1 MRINLVFV
9 VVCLIAFSSCKPT
22 LKEIVEEAEWATFII
37 YTYDE
42 YGSPSGTGSGFFI
55 DGDGTGIT
63 NYHVLDG
70 AVKAILKTSDG
81 EKYEIDQVIASDR
94 KWDIAKFTIR
104 NEKDKS
110 FSYLDFADK
119 EVEKG
124 DKVYNISSPMGL
136 EASVSEGIVSSL
148 RNDGQHGSTIQITA
162 PISSG
167 SSGSAL
173 LNEDGKVFAVATFK
187 YNRGENLNFGVAI
200 DREKLEL
207 MDGNDFVKRN
217 SKFNKKDNFIILNI
231 SNSGDQNVVLNA
243 LEFKDD
249 ATIAYFSYTNLDM
262 STANNMLIWTKL
274 GEGDKGFLIHDL
286 DRDKKYYITSSSI
299 GTDKDS
305 GTPVPLASNY
315 KFKVFFPPIK
325 DMPSNIDIVEGYA
338 SKSWQF
344 RNICLDEYKD
354 NWEIDMNAYQKEYA
368 YSNMHEGHLADAEN
382 LFLAML
388 DEDPEDLQALNAM
401 GIISFVLENYSNAET
416 YFTRAIEAHPNNSTG
431 YLNRSQIYQLR
442 GDNQLALR
450 DLTQAVNNSAQP
462 DDYYKRA
469 LLYIKL
475 EEWEKAEKDLNKV
488 IKTEDYKRDAEP
500 YVYRAICKSQQ
511 RKRQA
516 ACKDIEI
523 AYNLTNDKELED
535 MLQKMW
541 NDCGCY

>member
-1 MRINLVFV
+1 MNKCLFLVACLAV
-9 VVCLIAFSSCKPT
+9 VLFSCKTT
-22 LKEIVEEAEWATFII
+22 LKDIVKEAEQATFVI

-42 YGSPSGTGSGFFI
+42 YGTPKGIGSGFFI
-55 DGDGTGIT
+55 DKEGTGIT

-70 AVKAILKTSDG
+70 AVKAVLKTSDE
-81 EKYEIDQVIASDR
+81 EKYEINQVIASDR
-94 KWDIAKFTIR
+94 KWDIAKFTIK
-104 NEKDKS
+104 NDKNKTFNYLK
-110 FSYLDFADK
+110 FSNK
-119 EVEKG
+119 EIEKG

-148 RNDGQHGSTIQITA
+148 RSDGQHGNIIQVTA

-173 LNEDGKVFAVATFK
+173 LDKDGKVFAVATFK
-187 YNRGENLNFGVAI
+187 YNQGESLNFGVAI
-200 DREKLEL
+200 NEEKLDMLEE
-207 MDGNDFVKRN
+207 NEFAKRN
-217 SKFNKKDNFIILNI
+217 SKFNRKDNFIILNVP
-231 SNSGDQNVVLNA
+231 NSGDQNVVLNA

-262 STANNMLIWTKL
+262 SADHMLIWTKL

-286 DRDKKYYITSSSI
+286 DNNKKYYITSSSI
-299 GTDKDS
+299 GTDKEN
-305 GTPVPLASNY
+305 GTSVPLASNY

-325 DMPSNIDIVEGYA
+325 NIPSNIDIVEGYEP
-338 SKSWQF
+338 KSWQF
-344 RNICLDEYKD
+344 RNICIDEYKD

-401 GIISFVLENYSNAET
+401 GIISFVLENYSNAEV

-475 EEWEKAEKDLNKV
+475 KEWGKAEKDLDKV
-488 IKTEDYKRDAEP
+488 IKTEDFKRDAEP
-500 YVYRAICKSQQ
+500 YVYRAICKAQQ

-516 ACKDIEI
+516 ACKDIEV

>member
-1 MRINLVFV
+1 M
-9 VVCLIAFSSCKPT
+9 VCLTIVLSSCKMT
-22 LKEIVEEAEWATFII
+22 LKDIVKEAEQATFVI

-42 YGSPSGTGSGFFI
+42 YGTPKGIGSGFFI
-55 DGDGTGIT
+55 DKEGTGIT

-70 AVKAILKTSDG
+70 AVKAVLKTSDE
-81 EKYEIDQVIASDR
+81 EKYEINQVIASDR
-94 KWDIAKFTIR
+94 KWDIAKFTIK
-104 NEKDKS
+104 NDKNKTFNYLK
-110 FSYLDFADK
+110 FSNK
-119 EVEKG
+119 EIEKG

-148 RNDGQHGSTIQITA
+148 RSDGQHGNIIQVTA

-173 LNEDGKVFAVATFK
+173 LNHDGKVFAVATFK
-187 YNRGENLNFGVAI
+187 YNQGESLNFGVAI
-200 DREKLEL
+200 NEEKLDLLEE
-207 MDGNDFVKRN
+207 NEFAKRN
-217 SKFNKKDNFIILNI
+217 SKFNRKDNFIILNVP
-231 SNSGDQNVVLNA
+231 NSGDQNVVLNA

-262 STANNMLIWTKL
+262 SADHMLIWTKL

-286 DRDKKYYITSSSI
+286 DNNKKYYITSSSI
-299 GTDKDS
+299 GTDKEN
-305 GTPVPLASNY
+305 GTSVPLASNY

-325 DMPSNIDIVEGYA
+325 DIPSNIDIVEGYEP
-338 SKSWQF
+338 KSWQF
-344 RNICLDEYKD
+344 RNICIDEYKD

-401 GIISFVLENYSNAET
+401 GIISFVLENYSNAEA
-416 YFTRAIEAHPNNSTG
+416 YFTKAIEAHPNNSIG

-442 GDNQLALR
+442 GDNQSALR

-462 DDYYKRA
+462 NDYYKRA

-475 EEWEKAEKDLNKV
+475 EEWEKAEKDLDKV
-488 IKTEDYKRDAEP
+488 IKTEDYKRTADP
-500 YVYRAICKSQQ
+500 YAFRAICKMKQ
-511 RKRQA
+511 RKREA

-523 AYNLTNDKELED
+523 AYNLTNDKELEKT
-535 MLQKMW
+535 LQQMW

>member
-1 MRINLVFV
+1 MNKCLFL
-9 VVCLIAFSSCKPT
+9 VVCLTIVLSSCKMT
-22 LKEIVEEAEWATFII
+22 LKDIVKEAEQATFVI

-42 YGSPSGTGSGFFI
+42 YGTPKGIGSGFFI
-55 DGDGTGIT
+55 DKEGTGIT

-70 AVKAILKTSDG
+70 AVKAVLKTSDE
-81 EKYEIDQVIASDR
+81 EKYEINQVIASDR
-94 KWDIAKFTIR
+94 KWDIAKFTIK
-104 NEKDKS
+104 NDKNKIFNYLK
-110 FSYLDFADK
+110 FSNK
-119 EVEKG
+119 EIEKG

-148 RNDGQHGSTIQITA
+148 RSDGQHGNIIQVTA

-173 LNEDGKVFAVATFK
+173 LNHDGKVFAVATFK
-187 YNRGENLNFGVAI
+187 YNQGESLNFGVAI
-200 DREKLEL
+200 NEEKLDLLEE
-207 MDGNDFVKRN
+207 NEFAKRN
-217 SKFNKKDNFIILNI
+217 SKFNRKDNFIILNVP
-231 SNSGDQNVVLNA
+231 NSGDQNVVLNA

-262 STANNMLIWTKL
+262 SADHMLIWTKL

-286 DRDKKYYITSSSI
+286 DNDKKYYITSSSI
-299 GTDKDS
+299 GTDKEN
-305 GTPVPLASNY
+305 GTSVPLASNY

-325 DMPSNIDIVEGYA
+325 DIPSNIDIVEGYEP
-338 SKSWQF
+338 KSWQF
-344 RNICLDEYKD
+344 RNICIDEYKD

-401 GIISFVLENYSNAET
+401 GIISFVLENYSNAEA
-416 YFTRAIEAHPNNSTG
+416 YFTKAIEAHPNNSIG

-442 GDNQLALR
+442 GDNQSALR

-475 EEWEKAEKDLNKV
+475 EEWEKAEKDLDKV
-488 IKTEDYKRDAEP
+488 IKTEDYKRTADP
-500 YVYRAICKSQQ
+500 YAFRAICKMKQ
-511 RKRQA
+511 RKREA

-523 AYNLTNDKELED
+523 AYNLTNDKELEKT
-535 MLQKMW
+535 LQQMW

>member
-1 MRINLVFV
+1 M
-9 VVCLIAFSSCKPT
+9 VCLTIVLSSCKMT
-22 LKEIVEEAEWATFII
+22 LKDIVKEAEQATFVI

-42 YGSPSGTGSGFFI
+42 YGTPKGIGSGFFI
-55 DGDGTGIT
+55 DKEGTGIT

-70 AVKAILKTSDG
+70 AVKAVLKTSDE
-81 EKYEIDQVIASDR
+81 EKYEINQVIASDR
-94 KWDIAKFTIR
+94 KWDIAKFTIK
-104 NEKDKS
+104 NDKNKTFNYLK
-110 FSYLDFADK
+110 FSNK
-119 EVEKG
+119 EIEKG

-148 RNDGQHGSTIQITA
+148 RSDGQHGNIIQVTA

-173 LNEDGKVFAVATFK
+173 LNHDGKVFAVATFK
-187 YNRGENLNFGVAI
+187 YNQGESLNFGVAI
-200 DREKLEL
+200 NEEKLDLLEE
-207 MDGNDFVKRN
+207 NEFAKRN
-217 SKFNKKDNFIILNI
+217 SKFNRKDNFIILNVP
-231 SNSGDQNVVLNA
+231 NSGDQNVVLNA

-262 STANNMLIWTKL
+262 SADHMLIWTKL

-286 DRDKKYYITSSSI
+286 DNNKKYYITSSSI
-299 GTDKDS
+299 GTDKEN
-305 GTPVPLASNY
+305 GTSVPLASNY

-325 DMPSNIDIVEGYA
+325 DIPSNIDIVEGYEP
-338 SKSWQF
+338 KSWQF
-344 RNICLDEYKD
+344 RNICIDEYKD

-401 GIISFVLENYSNAET
+401 GIISFVLENYSNAEA
-416 YFTRAIEAHPNNSTG
+416 YFTKAIEAHPNNSIG

-442 GDNQLALR
+442 GDNQSALR

-475 EEWEKAEKDLNKV
+475 EEWEKAEKDLDKV
-488 IKTEDYKRDAEP
+488 IKTEDYKRTADP
-500 YVYRAICKSQQ
+500 YAFRAICKMKQ
-511 RKRQA
+511 RKLEA

-523 AYNLTNDKELED
+523 AYNLTNDKELEKT
-535 MLQKMW
+535 LQQMW

>member
-1 MRINLVFV
+1 M
-9 VVCLIAFSSCKPT
+9 VCLTIVLSSCKMT
-22 LKEIVEEAEWATFII
+22 LKDIVKEAEQATFVI

-42 YGSPSGTGSGFFI
+42 YGTPKGIGSGFFI
-55 DGDGTGIT
+55 DKEGTGIT

-70 AVKAILKTSDG
+70 AVKAVLKTSDE
-81 EKYEIDQVIASDR
+81 EKYEINQVIASDR
-94 KWDIAKFTIR
+94 KWDIAKFTIK
-104 NEKDKS
+104 NDKNKIFNYLK
-110 FSYLDFADK
+110 FSNK
-119 EVEKG
+119 EIEKG

-148 RNDGQHGSTIQITA
+148 RSDGQHGNIIQVTA

-173 LNEDGKVFAVATFK
+173 LNHDGKVFAVATFK
-187 YNRGENLNFGVAI
+187 YNQGESLNFGVAI
-200 DREKLEL
+200 NEEKLDLLEE
-207 MDGNDFVKRN
+207 NEFAKRN
-217 SKFNKKDNFIILNI
+217 SKFNRKDNFIILNVP
-231 SNSGDQNVVLNA
+231 NSGDQNVVLNA

-262 STANNMLIWTKL
+262 SADHMLIWTKL

-286 DRDKKYYITSSSI
+286 DNDKKYYITSSSI
-299 GTDKDS
+299 GTDKEN
-305 GTPVPLASNY
+305 GTSVPLASNY

-325 DMPSNIDIVEGYA
+325 DIPSNIDIVEGYEP
-338 SKSWQF
+338 KSWQF
-344 RNICLDEYKD
+344 RNICIDEYKD

-401 GIISFVLENYSNAET
+401 GIISFVLENYSNAEA
-416 YFTRAIEAHPNNSTG
+416 YFTKAIEAHPNNSIG

-442 GDNQLALR
+442 GDNQSALR

-475 EEWEKAEKDLNKV
+475 EEWEKAEKDLDKV
-488 IKTEDYKRDAEP
+488 IKTEDYKRTADP
-500 YVYRAICKSQQ
+500 YAFRAICKMKQ
-511 RKRQA
+511 RKREA

-523 AYNLTNDKELED
+523 AYNLTNDKELEKT
-535 MLQKMW
+535 LQQMW

>member
-1 MRINLVFV
+1 M
-9 VVCLIAFSSCKPT
+9 VCLTIVLSSCKMT
-22 LKEIVEEAEWATFII
+22 LKDIVKEAEQATFVI

-42 YGSPSGTGSGFFI
+42 YGTPKGIVSGFFI
-55 DGDGTGIT
+55 DKEGTGIT

-70 AVKAILKTSDG
+70 AVKAVLKTSDE
-81 EKYEIDQVIASDR
+81 EKYEINQVIASDR
-94 KWDIAKFTIR
+94 KWDIAKFTIK
-104 NEKDKS
+104 NDKNKTFNYLK
-110 FSYLDFADK
+110 FSNK
-119 EVEKG
+119 EIEKG

-148 RNDGQHGSTIQITA
+148 RSDGQHGNIIQVTA

-173 LNEDGKVFAVATFK
+173 LNHDGKVFAVATFK
-187 YNRGENLNFGVAI
+187 YNQGESLNFGVAI
-200 DREKLEL
+200 NEEKLDLLEE
-207 MDGNDFVKRN
+207 NEFAKRN
-217 SKFNKKDNFIILNI
+217 SKFNRKDNFIILNVP
-231 SNSGDQNVVLNA
+231 NSGDQNVVLNA

-262 STANNMLIWTKL
+262 SADHMLIWTKL

-286 DRDKKYYITSSSI
+286 DNNKKYYITSSSI
-299 GTDKDS
+299 GTDKEN
-305 GTPVPLASNY
+305 GTSVPLASNY

-325 DMPSNIDIVEGYA
+325 DIPSNIDIVEGYEP
-338 SKSWQF
+338 KSWQF
-344 RNICLDEYKD
+344 RNICIDEYKD

-401 GIISFVLENYSNAET
+401 GIISFVLENYSNAEA
-416 YFTRAIEAHPNNSTG
+416 YFTKAIEAHPNNSIG

-442 GDNQLALR
+442 GDNQSALR

-475 EEWEKAEKDLNKV
+475 EEWEKAEKDLDKV
-488 IKTEDYKRDAEP
+488 IKTEDYKRTADP
-500 YVYRAICKSQQ
+500 YAFRAICKMKQ
-511 RKRQA
+511 RKREA

-523 AYNLTNDKELED
+523 AYNLTNDKELEKT
-535 MLQKMW
+535 LQQMW

>member
-1 MRINLVFV
+1 M
-9 VVCLIAFSSCKPT
+9 VCLTIVLSSCKTT
-22 LKEIVEEAEWATFII
+22 LKDIVKEAEQATFVI

-42 YGSPSGTGSGFFI
+42 YGTPKGIGSGFFI
-55 DGDGTGIT
+55 DKEGTGIT

-70 AVKAILKTSDG
+70 AVKAVLKTSDE
-81 EKYEIDQVIASDR
+81 EKYEINQVIASDR
-94 KWDIAKFTIR
+94 KWDIAKFTIK
-104 NEKDKS
+104 NDKNKIFNYLK
-110 FSYLDFADK
+110 FSNK
-119 EVEKG
+119 EIEKG

-148 RNDGQHGSTIQITA
+148 RSDGQHGNIIQVTA

-173 LNEDGKVFAVATFK
+173 LDQDGKVFAIATFK
-187 YNRGENLNFGVAI
+187 YNQGESLNFGVAI
-200 DREKLEL
+200 NGEKLDLLEE
-207 MDGNDFVKRN
+207 NEFAKRN
-217 SKFNKKDNFIILNI
+217 SKFNRKDNFIILNI
-231 SNSGDQNVVLNA
+231 SDSGDQNVVLNA

-262 STANNMLIWTKL
+262 SADHMLIWTKL

-286 DRDKKYYITSSSI
+286 DNNKKYYITSSSI
-299 GTDKDS
+299 GTDKEN
-305 GTPVPLASNY
+305 GTSVPLASNY

-325 DMPSNIDIVEGYA
+325 DIPSNIDIVEGYEP
-338 SKSWQF
+338 KSWQF
-344 RNICLDEYKD
+344 RNICIDEYKD

-388 DEDPEDLQALNAM
+388 DEAPEDLQALNAM
-401 GIISFVLENYSNAET
+401 GIISFVLENYSNAEA
-416 YFTRAIEAHPNNSTG
+416 YFTKAIEAHPNNSIG

-442 GDNQLALR
+442 GDNQSALR

-475 EEWEKAEKDLNKV
+475 EEWEKAEKDLDKV
-488 IKTEDYKRDAEP
+488 IKTEDYKRTADP
-500 YVYRAICKSQQ
+500 YAFRAICKMKQ
-511 RKRQA
+511 RKREA

-523 AYNLTNDKELED
+523 AYNLTNDKELEKT
-535 MLQKMW
+535 LQQMW

>member
-1 MRINLVFV
+1 M
-9 VVCLIAFSSCKPT
+9 VCLTIVLSSCKMT
-22 LKEIVEEAEWATFII
+22 LKDIVKEAEQATFVI

-42 YGSPSGTGSGFFI
+42 YGTPKGIGSGFFI
-55 DGDGTGIT
+55 DKEGTGIT

-70 AVKAILKTSDG
+70 AVKAVLKTSDE
-81 EKYEIDQVIASDR
+81 EKYEINQVIASDR
-94 KWDIAKFTIR
+94 KWDIAKFTIK
-104 NEKDKS
+104 NDKNKTFNYLK
-110 FSYLDFADK
+110 FSNK
-119 EVEKG
+119 EIEKG

-148 RNDGQHGSTIQITA
+148 RSDGQHGNIIQVTA

-173 LNEDGKVFAVATFK
+173 LNHDGKVFAVATFK
-187 YNRGENLNFGVAI
+187 YNQGESLNFGVAI
-200 DREKLEL
+200 DEEKLDLLEE
-207 MDGNDFVKRN
+207 NEFAKRN
-217 SKFNKKDNFIILNI
+217 SKFNRKDNFIILNVP
-231 SNSGDQNVVLNA
+231 NSGDQNVVLNA

-262 STANNMLIWTKL
+262 SADHMLIWTKL

-286 DRDKKYYITSSSI
+286 DNNKKYYITSSSI
-299 GTDKDS
+299 GTDKEN
-305 GTPVPLASNY
+305 GTSVPLASNY

-325 DMPSNIDIVEGYA
+325 DIPSNIDIVEGYEP
-338 SKSWQF
+338 KSWQF
-344 RNICLDEYKD
+344 RNICIDEYKD

-401 GIISFVLENYSNAET
+401 GIISFVLENYSNAEA
-416 YFTRAIEAHPNNSTG
+416 YFTKAIEAHPNNSIG

-442 GDNQLALR
+442 GDNQSALR

-462 DDYYKRA
+462 NDYYKRA

-475 EEWEKAEKDLNKV
+475 EEWEKAEKDLDKV
-488 IKTEDYKRDAEP
+488 IKTEDYKRTADP
-500 YVYRAICKSQQ
+500 YAFRAICKMKQ
-511 RKRQA
+511 RKREA

-523 AYNLTNDKELED
+523 AYNLTNDKELEKT
-535 MLQKMW
+535 LQQMW

>member
-1 MRINLVFV
+1 M
-9 VVCLIAFSSCKPT
+9 VCLTIVLSSCKMT
-22 LKEIVEEAEWATFII
+22 LKDIVKEAEQATFVI

-42 YGSPSGTGSGFFI
+42 YGTPKGIGSGFFI
-55 DGDGTGIT
+55 DKEGTGIT

-70 AVKAILKTSDG
+70 AVKAVLKTSDE
-81 EKYEIDQVIASDR
+81 EKYEINQVIASDR

-104 NEKDKS
+104 NDKNKTFNYLK
-110 FSYLDFADK
+110 FSNK
-119 EVEKG
+119 EIEKG
-124 DKVYNISSPMGL
+124 DQVYNISSPMGL

-148 RNDGQHGSTIQITA
+148 RSDGQHGNIIQVTA

-173 LNEDGKVFAVATFK
+173 LDKDGKVFAVATFK
-187 YNRGENLNFGVAI
+187 YNQGESLNFGVAI
-200 DREKLEL
+200 NEEKLDMLEE
-207 MDGNDFVKRN
+207 NEFAKRN
-217 SKFNKKDNFIILNI
+217 SKFNRKDNFIILNV

-262 STANNMLIWTKL
+262 SADHMLIWTKL

-286 DRDKKYYITSSSI
+286 DNNKKYYITSSSI
-299 GTDKDS
+299 GTDKEN
-305 GTPVPLASNY
+305 GTSVPLASNY

-325 DMPSNIDIVEGYA
+325 NIPSNIDIVEGYEP
-338 SKSWQF
+338 KSWQF
-344 RNICLDEYKD
+344 RNICIDEYKD

-401 GIISFVLENYSNAET
+401 GIISFVLENYSNAEV

-475 EEWEKAEKDLNKV
+475 KEWEKAEKDLDKV
-488 IKTEDYKRDAEP
+488 IKTEDFKRDAEP
-500 YVYRAICKSQQ
+500 YVYRAICKAQQ

-516 ACKDIEI
+516 ACKDIEV

>member
-1 MRINLVFV
+1 MNKCLFL
-9 VVCLIAFSSCKPT
+9 VVCLTIVLSSCKMT
-22 LKEIVEEAEWATFII
+22 LKDIVKEAEQATFVI

-42 YGSPSGTGSGFFI
+42 YGTPKGIGSGFFI
-55 DGDGTGIT
+55 DKEGTGIT

-70 AVKAILKTSDG
+70 AVKAVLKTSDE
-81 EKYEIDQVIASDR
+81 EKYEINQVIASDR
-94 KWDIAKFTIR
+94 KWDIAKFTIK
-104 NEKDKS
+104 NDKNKIFNYLK
-110 FSYLDFADK
+110 FSNK
-119 EVEKG
+119 EIEKG

-148 RNDGQHGSTIQITA
+148 RSDGQHGNIIQVTA

-173 LNEDGKVFAVATFK
+173 LNHDGKVFAVATFK
-187 YNRGENLNFGVAI
+187 YNQGESLNFGVAI
-200 DREKLEL
+200 NEEKLDLLEE
-207 MDGNDFVKRN
+207 NEFAKRN
-217 SKFNKKDNFIILNI
+217 SKFNRKDNFIILNVP
-231 SNSGDQNVVLNA
+231 NSGDQNVVLNA

-262 STANNMLIWTKL
+262 SADHMLIWTKL

-286 DRDKKYYITSSSI
+286 DNNKKYYITSSSI
-299 GTDKDS
+299 GTDKEN
-305 GTPVPLASNY
+305 GTSVPLASNY

-325 DMPSNIDIVEGYA
+325 DIPSNIDIVEGYEP
-338 SKSWQF
+338 KSWQF
-344 RNICLDEYKD
+344 RNICIDEYKD

-401 GIISFVLENYSNAET
+401 GIISFVLENYSNAEA
-416 YFTRAIEAHPNNSTG
+416 YFTKAIEAHPNNSIG

-442 GDNQLALR
+442 GDNQSALR

-475 EEWEKAEKDLNKV
+475 EEWEKAEKDLDKV
-488 IKTEDYKRDAEP
+488 IKTEDYKRTADP
-500 YVYRAICKSQQ
+500 YAFRAICKMKQ
-511 RKRQA
+511 RKREA

-523 AYNLTNDKELED
+523 AYNLTNDKELEKT
-535 MLQKMW
+535 LQQMW

>member
-1 MRINLVFV
+1 M
-9 VVCLIAFSSCKPT
+9 VCLTIALSSCKTT
-22 LKEIVEEAEWATFII
+22 LKDIVKEAEQATFVI

-42 YGSPSGTGSGFFI
+42 YGTPKGIGSGFFI
-55 DGDGTGIT
+55 DKEGTGIT

-70 AVKAILKTSDG
+70 AVKAVLKTSDE
-81 EKYEIDQVIASDR
+81 EKYEINQVIASDR

-104 NEKDKS
+104 NDKNKTFNYLK
-110 FSYLDFADK
+110 FSNK
-119 EVEKG
+119 EIEKG
-124 DKVYNISSPMGL
+124 DQVYNISSPMGL

-148 RNDGQHGSTIQITA
+148 RSDGQHGNIIQVTA

-173 LNEDGKVFAVATFK
+173 LDKDGKVFAVATFK
-187 YNRGENLNFGVAI
+187 YNQGESLNFGVAI
-200 DREKLEL
+200 NEEKLDMLEE
-207 MDGNDFVKRN
+207 NEFAKRN
-217 SKFNKKDNFIILNI
+217 SKFNRKDNFIILNV

-262 STANNMLIWTKL
+262 SADHMLIWTKL

-286 DRDKKYYITSSSI
+286 DNNKKYYITSSSI
-299 GTDKDS
+299 GTDKEN
-305 GTPVPLASNY
+305 GTSVPLASNY

-325 DMPSNIDIVEGYA
+325 DIPSNIDIVEGYEP
-338 SKSWQF
+338 KSWQF
-344 RNICLDEYKD
+344 RNICIDEYKD

-401 GIISFVLENYSNAET
+401 GIISFVLENYSNAEV

-475 EEWEKAEKDLNKV
+475 KEWEKAEKDLDKV
-488 IKTEDYKRDAEP
+488 IKTEDFKRDAEP
-500 YVYRAICKSQQ
+500 YVYRAICKAQQ

>member
-1 MRINLVFV
+1 M
-9 VVCLIAFSSCKPT
+9 VCLTIVLSSCKMT
-22 LKEIVEEAEWATFII
+22 LKDIVKEAEQATFVI

-42 YGSPSGTGSGFFI
+42 YGTPKGIGSGFFI
-55 DGDGTGIT
+55 DKEGTGIT

-70 AVKAILKTSDG
+70 AVKAVLKTSDE
-81 EKYEIDQVIASDR
+81 EKYEINQVIASDR
-94 KWDIAKFTIR
+94 KWDIAKFTIK
-104 NEKDKS
+104 NDKNKTFNYLK
-110 FSYLDFADK
+110 FSNK
-119 EVEKG
+119 EIEKG

-148 RNDGQHGSTIQITA
+148 RSDGQHGNIIQVTA

-173 LNEDGKVFAVATFK
+173 LNHDGKVFAVATFK
-187 YNRGENLNFGVAI
+187 YNQGESLNFGVAI
-200 DREKLEL
+200 NEEKLDLLEE
-207 MDGNDFVKRN
+207 NEFAKRN
-217 SKFNKKDNFIILNI
+217 SKFNRKDNFIILNVP
-231 SNSGDQNVVLNA
+231 NSGDQNVVLNA

-262 STANNMLIWTKL
+262 SADHMLIWTKL

-286 DRDKKYYITSSSI
+286 DNNKKYYITSSSI
-299 GTDKDS
+299 GTDKEN
-305 GTPVPLASNY
+305 GTSVPLASNY

-325 DMPSNIDIVEGYA
+325 DIPSNIDIVEGYEP
-338 SKSWQF
+338 KSWQF
-344 RNICLDEYKD
+344 RNICIDEYKD

-401 GIISFVLENYSNAET
+401 GIISFVLENYSNAEA
-416 YFTRAIEAHPNNSTG
+416 YFTKAIEAHPNNSIG

-442 GDNQLALR
+442 GDNQSALR

-475 EEWEKAEKDLNKV
+475 EEWEKAEKDLDKV
-488 IKTEDYKRDAEP
+488 IKTEDYKRTADP
-500 YVYRAICKSQQ
+500 YAFRAICKMKQ
-511 RKRQA
+511 RKREA

-523 AYNLTNDKELED
+523 AYNLTNDKELEKT
-535 MLQKMW
+535 LQQMW
-541 NDCGCY
+541 NNCGCY

>member
-1 MRINLVFV
+1 MNKCLFLM
-9 VVCLIAFSSCKPT
+9 VCLTIVLSSCKMT
-22 LKEIVEEAEWATFII
+22 LKDIVKEAEQATFVI

-42 YGSPSGTGSGFFI
+42 YGTPKGIGSGFFI
-55 DGDGTGIT
+55 DKEGTGIT

-70 AVKAILKTSDG
+70 AVKAVLKTSDE
-81 EKYEIDQVIASDR
+81 EKYEINQVIASDR
-94 KWDIAKFTIR
+94 KWDIAKFTIK
-104 NEKDKS
+104 NDKNKTFNYLK
-110 FSYLDFADK
+110 FSNK
-119 EVEKG
+119 EIEKG

-148 RNDGQHGSTIQITA
+148 RSDGQHGNIIQVTA

-173 LNEDGKVFAVATFK
+173 LNHDGKVFAVATFK
-187 YNRGENLNFGVAI
+187 YNQGESLNFGVAI
-200 DREKLEL
+200 DEEKLDLLEE
-207 MDGNDFVKRN
+207 NEFAKRN
-217 SKFNKKDNFIILNI
+217 SKFNRKDNFIILNVP
-231 SNSGDQNVVLNA
+231 NSGDQNVVLNA

-262 STANNMLIWTKL
+262 SADHMLIWTKL

-286 DRDKKYYITSSSI
+286 DNNKKYYITSSSI
-299 GTDKDS
+299 GTDKEN
-305 GTPVPLASNY
+305 GTSVPLASNY

-325 DMPSNIDIVEGYA
+325 DIPSNIDIVEGYEP
-338 SKSWQF
+338 KSWQF
-344 RNICLDEYKD
+344 RNICIDEYKD

-401 GIISFVLENYSNAET
+401 GIISFVLENYSNAEA
-416 YFTRAIEAHPNNSTG
+416 YFTKAIEAHPNNSIG

-442 GDNQLALR
+442 GDNQSALR

-462 DDYYKRA
+462 NDYYKRA

-475 EEWEKAEKDLNKV
+475 EEWEKAEKDLDKV
-488 IKTEDYKRDAEP
+488 IKTEDYKRTADP
-500 YVYRAICKSQQ
+500 YAFRAICKMKQ
-511 RKRQA
+511 RKREA

-523 AYNLTNDKELED
+523 AYNLTNDKELEKT
-535 MLQKMW
+535 LQQMW

>member
-1 MRINLVFV
+1 MNKCLFF
-9 VVCLIAFSSCKPT
+9 VVCLTIALSSCKTT
-22 LKEIVEEAEWATFII
+22 LKDIVKEAEQATFVI

-42 YGSPSGTGSGFFI
+42 YGTPKGIGSGFFI
-55 DGDGTGIT
+55 DKEGTGIT

-70 AVKAILKTSDG
+70 AVKAVLKTSDE
-81 EKYEIDQVIASDR
+81 EKYEINQVIASDR

-104 NEKDKS
+104 NDKNKTFNYLK
-110 FSYLDFADK
+110 FSNK
-119 EVEKG
+119 EIEKG
-124 DKVYNISSPMGL
+124 DQVYNISSPMGL

-148 RNDGQHGSTIQITA
+148 RSDGQHGNIIQVTA

-173 LNEDGKVFAVATFK
+173 LDKDGKVFAVATFK
-187 YNRGENLNFGVAI
+187 YNQGESLNFGVAI
-200 DREKLEL
+200 NEEKLDMLEE
-207 MDGNDFVKRN
+207 NEFAKRN
-217 SKFNKKDNFIILNI
+217 SKFNRKDNFIILNV

-262 STANNMLIWTKL
+262 SADHMLIWTKL

-286 DRDKKYYITSSSI
+286 DNNKKYYITSSSI
-299 GTDKDS
+299 GTDKEN
-305 GTPVPLASNY
+305 GTSVPLASNY

-325 DMPSNIDIVEGYA
+325 NIPSNIDIVEGYEP
-338 SKSWQF
+338 KSWQF
-344 RNICLDEYKD
+344 RNICIDEYKD

-401 GIISFVLENYSNAET
+401 GIISFVLENYSNAEV

-475 EEWEKAEKDLNKV
+475 KEWEKAEKDLDKV
-488 IKTEDYKRDAEP
+488 IKTEDFKRDAEP
-500 YVYRAICKSQQ
+500 YVYRAICKAQQ

-516 ACKDIEI
+516 ACKDIEV

>member
-1 MRINLVFV
+1 M
-9 VVCLIAFSSCKPT
+9 VCLTIVLSSCKMT
-22 LKEIVEEAEWATFII
+22 LKDIVKEAEQATFVI

-42 YGSPSGTGSGFFI
+42 YGTPKGIGSGFFI
-55 DGDGTGIT
+55 DKEGTGIT

-70 AVKAILKTSDG
+70 AVKAVLKTSDE
-81 EKYEIDQVIASDR
+81 EKYEINQVIASDR
-94 KWDIAKFTIR
+94 KWDIAKFTIK
-104 NEKDKS
+104 NDKNKTFNYLK
-110 FSYLDFADK
+110 FSNK
-119 EVEKG
+119 EIEKG

-148 RNDGQHGSTIQITA
+148 RSDGQHGNIIQVTA

-173 LNEDGKVFAVATFK
+173 LNHDGKVFAVATFK
-187 YNRGENLNFGVAI
+187 YNQGESLNFGVAI
-200 DREKLEL
+200 NEEKLDLLEE
-207 MDGNDFVKRN
+207 NEFAKRN
-217 SKFNKKDNFIILNI
+217 SKFNRKDNFIILNVL
-231 SNSGDQNVVLNA
+231 NSGDQNVVLNA

-262 STANNMLIWTKL
+262 SADHMLIWTKL

-286 DRDKKYYITSSSI
+286 DNNKKYYITSSSI
-299 GTDKDS
+299 GTDKEN
-305 GTPVPLASNY
+305 GTSVPLASNY

-325 DMPSNIDIVEGYA
+325 DIPSNIDIVEGYEP
-338 SKSWQF
+338 KSWQF
-344 RNICLDEYKD
+344 RNICIDEYKD

-401 GIISFVLENYSNAET
+401 GIISFVLENYSNAEA
-416 YFTRAIEAHPNNSTG
+416 YFTKAIEAHPNNSIG

-442 GDNQLALR
+442 GDNQSALR

-475 EEWEKAEKDLNKV
+475 EEWEKAEKDLDKV
-488 IKTEDYKRDAEP
+488 IKTEDYKRTADP
-500 YVYRAICKSQQ
+500 YAFRAICKMKQ
-511 RKRQA
+511 RKREA

-523 AYNLTNDKELED
+523 AYNLTKDKELEKT
-535 MLQKMW
+535 LQQMW

>member
-1 MRINLVFV
+1 M
-9 VVCLIAFSSCKPT
+9 VCLTIVLSSCKMT
-22 LKEIVEEAEWATFII
+22 LKDIVKEAEQATFVI

-42 YGSPSGTGSGFFI
+42 YGTPKGIGSGFFI
-55 DGDGTGIT
+55 DKEGTGIT

-70 AVKAILKTSDG
+70 AVKAVLKTSDE
-81 EKYEIDQVIASDR
+81 EKYEINQVIASDR
-94 KWDIAKFTIR
+94 KWDIAKFTIK
-104 NEKDKS
+104 NDKNKIFNYLK
-110 FSYLDFADK
+110 FSNK
-119 EVEKG
+119 EIEKG

-148 RNDGQHGSTIQITA
+148 RSDGQHGNIIQVTA

-173 LNEDGKVFAVATFK
+173 LDQDGKVFAIATFK
-187 YNRGENLNFGVAI
+187 YNQGESLNFGVAI
-200 DREKLEL
+200 NGEKLDLLEE
-207 MDGNDFVKRN
+207 NEFAKRN
-217 SKFNKKDNFIILNI
+217 SKFNRKDNFIILNVP
-231 SNSGDQNVVLNA
+231 NSGDQNVVLNA

-262 STANNMLIWTKL
+262 SADHMLIWTKL

-286 DRDKKYYITSSSI
+286 DNNKKYYITSSSI
-299 GTDKDS
+299 GTDKEN
-305 GTPVPLASNY
+305 GTSVPLASNY

-325 DMPSNIDIVEGYA
+325 DIPSNIDIVEGYEP
-338 SKSWQF
+338 KSWQF
-344 RNICLDEYKD
+344 RNICIDEYKD

-401 GIISFVLENYSNAET
+401 GIISFVLENYSNAEA
-416 YFTRAIEAHPNNSTG
+416 YFTKAIEAHPNNSIG

-442 GDNQLALR
+442 GDNQSALR

-475 EEWEKAEKDLNKV
+475 EEWEKAEKDLDKV
-488 IKTEDYKRDAEP
+488 IKTEDYKRTADP
-500 YVYRAICKSQQ
+500 YAFRAICKMKQ
-511 RKRQA
+511 RKREA

-523 AYNLTNDKELED
+523 AYNLTNDKELEKT
-535 MLQKMW
+535 LQQMW

>member
-1 MRINLVFV
+1 MNKCLFL
-9 VVCLIAFSSCKPT
+9 VVCLTIVLSSCKMT
-22 LKEIVEEAEWATFII
+22 LKDIVKEAEQATFVI

-42 YGSPSGTGSGFFI
+42 YGTPKGIGSGFFI
-55 DGDGTGIT
+55 DKEGTGIT

-70 AVKAILKTSDG
+70 AVKAVLKTSDE
-81 EKYEIDQVIASDR
+81 EKYEINQVIASDR
-94 KWDIAKFTIR
+94 KWDIAKFTIK
-104 NEKDKS
+104 NDKNKIFNYLK
-110 FSYLDFADK
+110 FSNK
-119 EVEKG
+119 EIEKG

-148 RNDGQHGSTIQITA
+148 RSDGQHGNIIQVTA

-173 LNEDGKVFAVATFK
+173 LNHDGKVFAVATFK
-187 YNRGENLNFGVAI
+187 YNQGESLNFGVAI
-200 DREKLEL
+200 NEEKLDLLEE
-207 MDGNDFVKRN
+207 NEFAKRN
-217 SKFNKKDNFIILNI
+217 SKFNRKDNFIILNVP
-231 SNSGDQNVVLNA
+231 NSGDQNVVLNA

-262 STANNMLIWTKL
+262 SADHMLIWTKL

-286 DRDKKYYITSSSI
+286 DNNKKYYITSSSI
-299 GTDKDS
+299 GTDKEN
-305 GTPVPLASNY
+305 GTSVPLASNY

-325 DMPSNIDIVEGYA
+325 DIPSNIDIVEGYEL
-338 SKSWQF
+338 KSWQF
-344 RNICLDEYKD
+344 RNICIDEYKD

-401 GIISFVLENYSNAET
+401 GIISFVLENYSNAEA
-416 YFTRAIEAHPNNSTG
+416 YFTKAIEAHPNNSIG

-442 GDNQLALR
+442 GDNQSALR

-475 EEWEKAEKDLNKV
+475 EEWEKAEKDLDKV
-488 IKTEDYKRDAEP
+488 IKTEDYKRTADP
-500 YVYRAICKSQQ
+500 YAFRAICKMKQ
-511 RKRQA
+511 RKREA

-523 AYNLTNDKELED
+523 AYNLTNDKELEKT
-535 MLQKMW
+535 LQQMW

>member
-1 MRINLVFV
+1 MRMCLFFIVA
-9 VVCLIAFSSCKPT
+9 CLIAFFSCKPG
-22 LKEIVEEAEWATFII
+22 LKDIVEEAEQATFII

-81 EKYEIDQVIASDR
+81 EKYEINQVVASDR

-104 NEKDKS
+104 NEKNKS
-110 FSYLDFADK
+110 FSYLKFANK

-173 LNEDGKVFAVATFK
+173 LDEDGKVFAVATFK

-200 DREKLEL
+200 DEEKLEL

-217 SKFNKKDNFIILNI
+217 SKFNKKDNFIILNVP
-231 SNSGDQNVVLNA
+231 NSGDQNVVLNA

-262 STANNMLIWTKL
+262 SVDYMLIWTKL

-286 DRDKKYYITSSSI
+286 DNDKKYYITSSSI
-299 GTDKDS
+299 GTDKEN

-315 KFKVFFPPIK
+315 KFKVFFPPIRNI
-325 DMPSNIDIVEGYA
+325 PSNIDIVEGYEP
-338 SKSWQF
+338 KSWKF

-354 NWEIDMNAYQKEYA
+354 NWEIDMDAYQKEYA
-368 YSNMHEGHLADAEN
+368 YSNMHEGHLRDAEN
-382 LFLAML
+382 LFLAIL
-388 DEDPEDLQALNAM
+388 DDNPEDLQALNAM
-401 GIISFVLENYSNAET
+401 GIISFVLENYNNAEV

-442 GDNQLALR
+442 GDNQAALR

-475 EEWEKAEKDLNKV
+475 EEWGKAEKDLDKV
-488 IKTEDYKRDAEP
+488 TKTEDYKRIAEP
-500 YVYRAICKSQQ
+500 YAYRAICKMQQ
-511 RKRQA
+511 RRKKA

-523 AYNLTNDKELED
+523 AYNLTTDKDLENT
-535 MLQKMW
+535 LQKMW
-541 NDCGCY
+541 SDCGCY

>member
-1 MRINLVFV
+1 M
-9 VVCLIAFSSCKPT
+9 VCLTIVLSSCKMT
-22 LKEIVEEAEWATFII
+22 LKDIVKEAEQATFVI

-42 YGSPSGTGSGFFI
+42 YGTPKGIGSGFFI
-55 DGDGTGIT
+55 DKEGTGIT

-70 AVKAILKTSDG
+70 AVKAVLKTSDE
-81 EKYEIDQVIASDR
+81 EKYEINQVIASDR
-94 KWDIAKFTIR
+94 KWDIAKFTIK
-104 NEKDKS
+104 NDKNKTFNYLK
-110 FSYLDFADK
+110 FSNK
-119 EVEKG
+119 EIEKG

-148 RNDGQHGSTIQITA
+148 RSDGQHGNIIQVTA

-173 LNEDGKVFAVATFK
+173 LNHDGKVFAVATFK
-187 YNRGENLNFGVAI
+187 YNQGESLNFGVAI
-200 DREKLEL
+200 NEEKLDLLEE
-207 MDGNDFVKRN
+207 NEFAKRN
-217 SKFNKKDNFIILNI
+217 SKFNRKDNFIILNVP
-231 SNSGDQNVVLNA
+231 NSGDQNVVLNA

-262 STANNMLIWTKL
+262 SADHMLIWTKL

-286 DRDKKYYITSSSI
+286 DNNKKYYITSSSI
-299 GTDKDS
+299 GTDKEN
-305 GTPVPLASNY
+305 GTSVPLASNY

-325 DMPSNIDIVEGYA
+325 DIPSNIDIVEGYEP
-338 SKSWQF
+338 KSWQF
-344 RNICLDEYKD
+344 RNICIDEYKD

-401 GIISFVLENYSNAET
+401 GIISFVLENYSNAEA
-416 YFTRAIEAHPNNSTG
+416 YFTKAIEAHPNNSIG

-442 GDNQLALR
+442 GDNQSALR

-475 EEWEKAEKDLNKV
+475 EEWEKAEKDLDKV
-488 IKTEDYKRDAEP
+488 IKTEDYKRTADP
-500 YVYRAICKSQQ
+500 YAFRAICKMKQ
-511 RKRQA
+511 RKREA
-516 ACKDIEI
+516 ARKDIEI
-523 AYNLTNDKELED
+523 AYNLTNDKELEKT
-535 MLQKMW
+535 LQQMW

>member
-1 MRINLVFV
+1 M
-9 VVCLIAFSSCKPT
+9 VCLTIVLSSCKMT
-22 LKEIVEEAEWATFII
+22 LKDIVKEAEQATFVI

-42 YGSPSGTGSGFFI
+42 YGTPKGIGSGFFI
-55 DGDGTGIT
+55 DKEGTGIT

-70 AVKAILKTSDG
+70 AVKAVLKTSDE
-81 EKYEIDQVIASDR
+81 EKYEINQVIASDR
-94 KWDIAKFTIR
+94 KWDIAKFTIK
-104 NEKDKS
+104 NDKNKTFNYLK
-110 FSYLDFADK
+110 FSNK
-119 EVEKG
+119 EIEKG

-148 RNDGQHGSTIQITA
+148 RSDGQHGNIIQVTA

-173 LNEDGKVFAVATFK
+173 LDQDGKVFAIATFK
-187 YNRGENLNFGVAI
+187 YNQGESLNFGVAI
-200 DREKLEL
+200 NGEKLDLLEE
-207 MDGNDFVKRN
+207 NEFAKRN
-217 SKFNKKDNFIILNI
+217 SKFNRKDNFIILNVP
-231 SNSGDQNVVLNA
+231 NSGDQNVVLNA

-262 STANNMLIWTKL
+262 SADHMLIWTKL

-286 DRDKKYYITSSSI
+286 DNNKKYYITSSSI
-299 GTDKDS
+299 GTDKEN
-305 GTPVPLASNY
+305 GTSVPLASNY

-325 DMPSNIDIVEGYA
+325 DIPSNIDIVEGYEP
-338 SKSWQF
+338 KSWQF
-344 RNICLDEYKD
+344 RNICIDEYKD

-401 GIISFVLENYSNAET
+401 GIISFVLENYSNAEA
-416 YFTRAIEAHPNNSTG
+416 YFTKAIEAHPNNSIG

-442 GDNQLALR
+442 GDNQSALR

-475 EEWEKAEKDLNKV
+475 EEWEKAEKDLDKV
-488 IKTEDYKRDAEP
+488 IKTEDYKRTADP
-500 YVYRAICKSQQ
+500 YAFRAICKMKQ
-511 RKRQA
+511 RKREA

-523 AYNLTNDKELED
+523 AYNLTNDKELEKT
-535 MLQKMW
+535 LQQMW

>member
-1 MRINLVFV
+1 M
-9 VVCLIAFSSCKPT
+9 VCLTIVLSSCKMT
-22 LKEIVEEAEWATFII
+22 LKDIVKEAEQATFVI

-42 YGSPSGTGSGFFI
+42 YGTPKGIGSGFFI
-55 DGDGTGIT
+55 DKEGTGIT

-70 AVKAILKTSDG
+70 AVKAVLKTSDE
-81 EKYEIDQVIASDR
+81 EKYEINQVIASDR

-104 NEKDKS
+104 NDKNKTFNYLK
-110 FSYLDFADK
+110 FSNK
-119 EVEKG
+119 EIEKG
-124 DKVYNISSPMGL
+124 DQVYNISSPMGL

-148 RNDGQHGSTIQITA
+148 RSDGQHGNIIQVTA

-173 LNEDGKVFAVATFK
+173 LDKDGKVFAVATFK
-187 YNRGENLNFGVAI
+187 YNQGESLNFGVAI
-200 DREKLEL
+200 NEEKLDMLEE
-207 MDGNDFVKRN
+207 NEFAKRN
-217 SKFNKKDNFIILNI
+217 SKFNRKDNFIILNV

-262 STANNMLIWTKL
+262 SADHMLIWTKL

-286 DRDKKYYITSSSI
+286 DNNKKYYITSSSI
-299 GTDKDS
+299 GTDKDN
-305 GTPVPLASNY
+305 GTSVPLASNY

-325 DMPSNIDIVEGYA
+325 DIPSNIDIVEGYEP
-338 SKSWQF
+338 KSWQF
-344 RNICLDEYKD
+344 RNICIDEYKD

-401 GIISFVLENYSNAET
+401 GIISFVLENYSNAEV

-475 EEWEKAEKDLNKV
+475 KEWEKAEKDLDKV
-488 IKTEDYKRDAEP
+488 IKTEDFKRDAEP
-500 YVYRAICKSQQ
+500 YVYRAICKAQQ

-516 ACKDIEI
+516 ACKDIEV

>member
-1 MRINLVFV
+1 MNKCLFLM
-9 VVCLIAFSSCKPT
+9 VCLTIVLSSCKMT
-22 LKEIVEEAEWATFII
+22 LKDIVKEAEQATFVI

-42 YGSPSGTGSGFFI
+42 YGTPKGIGSGFFI
-55 DGDGTGIT
+55 DKEGTGIT

-70 AVKAILKTSDG
+70 AVKAVLKTSDE
-81 EKYEIDQVIASDR
+81 EKYEINQVIASDR
-94 KWDIAKFTIR
+94 KWDIAKFTIK
-104 NEKDKS
+104 NDKNKIFNYLK
-110 FSYLDFADK
+110 FSNK
-119 EVEKG
+119 EIEKG

-148 RNDGQHGSTIQITA
+148 RSDGQHGNIIQVTA

-173 LNEDGKVFAVATFK
+173 LDQDGKVFAIATFK
-187 YNRGENLNFGVAI
+187 YNQGESLNFGVAI
-200 DREKLEL
+200 NGEKLDLLEE
-207 MDGNDFVKRN
+207 NEFAKRN
-217 SKFNKKDNFIILNI
+217 SKFNRKDNFIILNVP
-231 SNSGDQNVVLNA
+231 NSGDQNVVLNA

-262 STANNMLIWTKL
+262 SADHMLIWTKL

-286 DRDKKYYITSSSI
+286 DNNKKYYITSSSI
-299 GTDKDS
+299 GTDKEN
-305 GTPVPLASNY
+305 GTSVPLASNY

-325 DMPSNIDIVEGYA
+325 DIPSNIDIVEGYEP
-338 SKSWQF
+338 KSWQF
-344 RNICLDEYKD
+344 RNICIDEYKD

-401 GIISFVLENYSNAET
+401 GIISFVLENYSNAEA
-416 YFTRAIEAHPNNSTG
+416 YFTKAIEAHPNNSIG

-442 GDNQLALR
+442 GDNQSALR

-475 EEWEKAEKDLNKV
+475 EEWEKAEKDLDKV
-488 IKTEDYKRDAEP
+488 IKTEDYKRTADP
-500 YVYRAICKSQQ
+500 YAFRAICKMKQ
-511 RKRQA
+511 RKREA

-523 AYNLTNDKELED
+523 AYNLTNDKELEKT
-535 MLQKMW
+535 LQQMW

>member
-1 MRINLVFV
+1 MF
-9 VVCLIAFSSCKPT
+9 CLTIVLSSCKMT
-22 LKEIVEEAEWATFII
+22 LKDIVKEAEQATFVI

-42 YGSPSGTGSGFFI
+42 YGTPKGIGSGFFI
-55 DGDGTGIT
+55 DKEGTGIT

-70 AVKAILKTSDG
+70 AVKAVLKTSDE
-81 EKYEIDQVIASDR
+81 EKYEINQVIASDR
-94 KWDIAKFTIR
+94 KWDIAKFTIK
-104 NEKDKS
+104 NDKNKTFNYLK
-110 FSYLDFADK
+110 FSNK
-119 EVEKG
+119 EIEKG

-148 RNDGQHGSTIQITA
+148 RSDGQHGNIIQVTA

-173 LNEDGKVFAVATFK
+173 LNHDGKVFAVATFK
-187 YNRGENLNFGVAI
+187 YNQGESLNFGVAI
-200 DREKLEL
+200 NEEKLDLLEE
-207 MDGNDFVKRN
+207 NEFAKRN
-217 SKFNKKDNFIILNI
+217 SKFNRKDNFIILNVP
-231 SNSGDQNVVLNA
+231 NSGDQNVVLNA

-262 STANNMLIWTKL
+262 SADHMLIWTKL

-286 DRDKKYYITSSSI
+286 DNNKKYYITSSSI
-299 GTDKDS
+299 GTDKEN
-305 GTPVPLASNY
+305 GTSVPLASNY

-325 DMPSNIDIVEGYA
+325 DIPSNIDIVEGYEP
-338 SKSWQF
+338 KSWQF
-344 RNICLDEYKD
+344 RNICIDEYKD

-401 GIISFVLENYSNAET
+401 GIISFVLENYSNAEA
-416 YFTRAIEAHPNNSTG
+416 YFTKAIEAHPNNSIG

-442 GDNQLALR
+442 GDNQSALR

-475 EEWEKAEKDLNKV
+475 EEWEKAEKDLDKV
-488 IKTEDYKRDAEP
+488 IKTEDYKRTADP
-500 YVYRAICKSQQ
+500 YAFRAICKMKQ
-511 RKRQA
+511 RKREA

-523 AYNLTNDKELED
+523 AYNLTNDKELEKT
-535 MLQKMW
+535 LQQMW

>member
-1 MRINLVFV
+1 MNKCLFLM
-9 VVCLIAFSSCKPT
+9 VCLTIVLSSCKMT
-22 LKEIVEEAEWATFII
+22 LKDIVKEAEQATFVI

-42 YGSPSGTGSGFFI
+42 YGTPKGIGSGFFI
-55 DGDGTGIT
+55 DKEGTGIT

-70 AVKAILKTSDG
+70 AVKAVLKTSDE
-81 EKYEIDQVIASDR
+81 EKYEINQVIASDR
-94 KWDIAKFTIR
+94 KWDIAKFTIK
-104 NEKDKS
+104 NDKNKTFNYLK
-110 FSYLDFADK
+110 FSNK
-119 EVEKG
+119 EIEKG

-148 RNDGQHGSTIQITA
+148 RSDGQHGNIIQVTA

-173 LNEDGKVFAVATFK
+173 LNHDGKVFAVATFK
-187 YNRGENLNFGVAI
+187 YNQGESLNFGVAI
-200 DREKLEL
+200 NEEKLDLLEE
-207 MDGNDFVKRN
+207 NEFAKRN
-217 SKFNKKDNFIILNI
+217 SKFNRKDNFIILNVP
-231 SNSGDQNVVLNA
+231 NSGDQNVVLNA

-262 STANNMLIWTKL
+262 SADHMLIWTKL

-286 DRDKKYYITSSSI
+286 DNNKKYYITSSSI
-299 GTDKDS
+299 GTDKEN
-305 GTPVPLASNY
+305 GTSVPLASNY

-325 DMPSNIDIVEGYA
+325 DIPSNIDIVEGYEP
-338 SKSWQF
+338 KSWQF
-344 RNICLDEYKD
+344 RNICIDEYKD

-401 GIISFVLENYSNAET
+401 GIISFVLENYSNAEA
-416 YFTRAIEAHPNNSTG
+416 YFTKAIEAHPNNSIG

-442 GDNQLALR
+442 GDNQSALR
-450 DLTQAVNNSAQP
+450 DLTQAVNNSAQS

-475 EEWEKAEKDLNKV
+475 EEWEKAEKDLDKV
-488 IKTEDYKRDAEP
+488 IKTEDYKRTADP
-500 YVYRAICKSQQ
+500 YAFRAICKMKQ
-511 RKRQA
+511 RKREA

-523 AYNLTNDKELED
+523 AYNLTNDKELEKT
-535 MLQKMW
+535 LQQMW

>member
-1 MRINLVFV
+1 MNKCLFLM
-9 VVCLIAFSSCKPT
+9 VCLTIVLSSCKMT
-22 LKEIVEEAEWATFII
+22 LKDIVKEAEQATFVI

-42 YGSPSGTGSGFFI
+42 YGTPKGIGSGFFI
-55 DGDGTGIT
+55 DKEGTGIT

-70 AVKAILKTSDG
+70 AVKAVLKTSDE
-81 EKYEIDQVIASDR
+81 EKYEINQVIASDR
-94 KWDIAKFTIR
+94 KWDIAKFTIK
-104 NEKDKS
+104 NDKNKTFNYLK
-110 FSYLDFADK
+110 FSNK
-119 EVEKG
+119 EIEKG

-148 RNDGQHGSTIQITA
+148 RSDGQHGNIIQVTA

-173 LNEDGKVFAVATFK
+173 LNHDGKVFAVATFK
-187 YNRGENLNFGVAI
+187 YNQGESLNFGVAI
-200 DREKLEL
+200 NEEKLDLLEE
-207 MDGNDFVKRN
+207 NEFAKRN
-217 SKFNKKDNFIILNI
+217 SKFNRKDNFIILNVP
-231 SNSGDQNVVLNA
+231 NSGDQNVVLNA

-262 STANNMLIWTKL
+262 SADHMLIWTKL

-286 DRDKKYYITSSSI
+286 DNNKKYYITSSSI
-299 GTDKDS
+299 GTDKEN
-305 GTPVPLASNY
+305 GTSVPLASNY

-325 DMPSNIDIVEGYA
+325 DIPSNIDIVEGYEP
-338 SKSWQF
+338 KSWQF
-344 RNICLDEYKD
+344 RNICIDEYKD

-401 GIISFVLENYSNAET
+401 GIISFVLENYSNAEA
-416 YFTRAIEAHPNNSTG
+416 YFTKAIEAHPNNSIG

-442 GDNQLALR
+442 GDNQSALR

-475 EEWEKAEKDLNKV
+475 EEWEKAEKDLDKV
-488 IKTEDYKRDAEP
+488 IKTEDYKRTADP
-500 YVYRAICKSQQ
+500 YAFRAICKMKQ
-511 RKRQA
+511 RKREA

-523 AYNLTNDKELED
+523 AYNLTNDKELEKT
-535 MLQKMW
+535 LQQMW

>member
-1 MRINLVFV
+1 M
-9 VVCLIAFSSCKPT
+9 VCLTIVLSSCKMT
-22 LKEIVEEAEWATFII
+22 LKDIVKEAEQATFVI

-42 YGSPSGTGSGFFI
+42 YGTPKGIGSGFFI
-55 DGDGTGIT
+55 DKEGTGIT

-70 AVKAILKTSDG
+70 AVKAVLKTSDE
-81 EKYEIDQVIASDR
+81 EKYEINQVIASDR
-94 KWDIAKFTIR
+94 KWDIAKFTIK
-104 NEKDKS
+104 NDKNKTFNYLK
-110 FSYLDFADK
+110 FSNK
-119 EVEKG
+119 EIEKG

-148 RNDGQHGSTIQITA
+148 RSDGQHGNIIQVTA

-173 LNEDGKVFAVATFK
+173 LNHDGKVFAVATFK
-187 YNRGENLNFGVAI
+187 YNQGESLNFGVAI
-200 DREKLEL
+200 NEEKLDLLEE
-207 MDGNDFVKRN
+207 NEFAKRN
-217 SKFNKKDNFIILNI
+217 SKFNRKDNFIILNVP
-231 SNSGDQNVVLNA
+231 NSGDQNVVLNA

-262 STANNMLIWTKL
+262 SADHMLIWTKL

-286 DRDKKYYITSSSI
+286 DNNKKYYITSSSI
-299 GTDKDS
+299 GTDKEN
-305 GTPVPLASNY
+305 GTSVPLASNY

-325 DMPSNIDIVEGYA
+325 DIPSNIDIVEGYEP
-338 SKSWQF
+338 KSWQF
-344 RNICLDEYKD
+344 RNICIDEYKD

-401 GIISFVLENYSNAET
+401 GIISFVLENYSNAEA
-416 YFTRAIEAHPNNSTG
+416 YFTKAIEAHPNNSIG

-442 GDNQLALR
+442 GDNQSALR
-450 DLTQAVNNSAQP
+450 DLTQAVNNSAQS

-475 EEWEKAEKDLNKV
+475 EEWEKAEKDLDKV
-488 IKTEDYKRDAEP
+488 IKTEDYKRTADP
-500 YVYRAICKSQQ
+500 YAFRAICKMKQ
-511 RKRQA
+511 RKREA

-523 AYNLTNDKELED
+523 AYNLTNDKELEKT
-535 MLQKMW
+535 LQQMW

>member
-1 MRINLVFV
+1 M
-9 VVCLIAFSSCKPT
+9 VCLTIVLSSCKMT
-22 LKEIVEEAEWATFII
+22 LKDIVKEAEQATFVI

-42 YGSPSGTGSGFFI
+42 YGTPKGIGSGFFI
-55 DGDGTGIT
+55 DKEGTGIT

-70 AVKAILKTSDG
+70 AVKAVLKTSDE
-81 EKYEIDQVIASDR
+81 EKYEINQVIASDR
-94 KWDIAKFTIR
+94 KWDIAKFTIK
-104 NEKDKS
+104 NDKNKTFNYLK
-110 FSYLDFADK
+110 FSNK
-119 EVEKG
+119 EIEKG

-148 RNDGQHGSTIQITA
+148 RSDGQHGNIIQVTA

-173 LNEDGKVFAVATFK
+173 LNHDGKVFAVATFK
-187 YNRGENLNFGVAI
+187 YNQGESLNFGVAI
-200 DREKLEL
+200 NEEKLDLLEE
-207 MDGNDFVKRN
+207 NEFAKRN
-217 SKFNKKDNFIILNI
+217 SKFNRKDNFIILNVP
-231 SNSGDQNVVLNA
+231 NSGDQNVVLNA

-262 STANNMLIWTKL
+262 SADHMLIWTKL

-286 DRDKKYYITSSSI
+286 DNNKKYYITSSSI
-299 GTDKDS
+299 GTDKEN
-305 GTPVPLASNY
+305 GTSVPLASNY

-325 DMPSNIDIVEGYA
+325 DIPSNIDIVEGYEP
-338 SKSWQF
+338 KSWQF
-344 RNICLDEYKD
+344 RNICIDEYKD

-401 GIISFVLENYSNAET
+401 GIISFVLENYSNAEA
-416 YFTRAIEAHPNNSTG
+416 YFTKAIEAHPNNSIG

-442 GDNQLALR
+442 GDNQSALR

-475 EEWEKAEKDLNKV
+475 EEWEKAEKDLDKV
-488 IKTEDYKRDAEP
+488 IKTEDYKRTADP
-500 YVYRAICKSQQ
+500 YAFRAICKMKQ
-511 RKRQA
+511 RKREA

-523 AYNLTNDKELED
+523 AYNLTNDKELEKT
-535 MLQKMW
+535 LQQMW

>member
-1 MRINLVFV
+1 M
-9 VVCLIAFSSCKPT
+9 VCLTIVLSSCKMT
-22 LKEIVEEAEWATFII
+22 LKDIVKEAEQATFVI

-42 YGSPSGTGSGFFI
+42 YGTPKGIGSGFFI
-55 DGDGTGIT
+55 DKEGTGIT

-70 AVKAILKTSDG
+70 AVKAVLKTSDE
-81 EKYEIDQVIASDR
+81 EKYEINQVIASDR
-94 KWDIAKFTIR
+94 KWDIAKFTIK
-104 NEKDKS
+104 NDKNKTFNYLK
-110 FSYLDFADK
+110 FSNK
-119 EVEKG
+119 EIEKG

-148 RNDGQHGSTIQITA
+148 RSDGQHGNIIQVTA

-173 LNEDGKVFAVATFK
+173 LNHDGKVFAVATFK
-187 YNRGENLNFGVAI
+187 YNQGESLNFGVAI
-200 DREKLEL
+200 NEEKLDLLEE
-207 MDGNDFVKRN
+207 NEFAKRN
-217 SKFNKKDNFIILNI
+217 SKFNRKDNFIILNVP
-231 SNSGDQNVVLNA
+231 NSGDQNVVLNA

-262 STANNMLIWTKL
+262 SADHMLIWTKL

-286 DRDKKYYITSSSI
+286 DNNKKYYITSSSI
-299 GTDKDS
+299 GTDKEN
-305 GTPVPLASNY
+305 GTSVPLASNY

-325 DMPSNIDIVEGYA
+325 DIPSNIDIVEGYEP
-338 SKSWQF
+338 KSWQF
-344 RNICLDEYKD
+344 RNICIDEYKD

-401 GIISFVLENYSNAET
+401 GIISFVLENYSNAEA
-416 YFTRAIEAHPNNSTG
+416 YFTKAIEAHPNNSIG

-442 GDNQLALR
+442 GDNQSALR

-475 EEWEKAEKDLNKV
+475 EEWVKAEKDLDKV
-488 IKTEDYKRDAEP
+488 IKTEDYKRTADP
-500 YVYRAICKSQQ
+500 YAFRAICKMKQ
-511 RKRQA
+511 RKREA

-523 AYNLTNDKELED
+523 AYNLTNDKELEKT
-535 MLQKMW
+535 LQQMW